1 MKQKVSCLVLLG
13 IPAGVVAQN
22 PLKAMP
28 VRVSGPWEVAIGPGS
43 VELQGR
49 QITIGEEAVLQIPQ
63 PQTVSLK
70 GELHP
75 KLPVFDEQTGGWRK
89 GARLKQLVT
98 QECTATGLLV
108 PESVV
113 VRPAEGDGEPF
124 ALDADYKMDGFWA
137 TLGRVEGGAIGPDQ
151 PVLIDYDYSPS
162 QLHSIAADGENRLR
176 LALGEPGMGSML
188 PPELEDGQVA
198 IGNVW
203 VPGRTEALTEENL
216 FPIEPQPPVER
227 PEQSIAER
235 LLPKTLAKLR
245 AGEDVKIVAWGDSV
259 TAGGGVGAQ
268 VELRYQNR
276 FAELLRERFP
286 QANITMLT
294 AGWGGQ
300 NSRGYMDAPRGGQYD
315 FVRDVL
321 EPKPDLVTIEFV
333 NDAYLNEEQVQ
344 THYAEIMGH
353 LNGIGAEVILIT
365 PHLVRPD
372 WMRMNTL
379 KFDEDPRPYVKGL
392 RRFAQE
398 NDIAL
403 ADASIQW
410 CRLWRQGI
418 PYVTLEGNS
427 INHPDARG
435 HEIFAR
441 ALIDLFP
448 EP

>member
-13 IPAGVVAQN
+13 IPAGVVAQGA
-22 PLKAMP
+22 PKAMP
-28 VRVSGPWEVAIGPGS
+28 VRVSGPWEVTVGPGS
-43 VELQGR
+43 VTLEGR
-49 QITIGEEAVLQIPQ
+49 RISIEEAAVLEVPQ
-63 PQTVSLK
+63 PRTVSVR

-75 KLPVFDEQTGGWRK
+75 KLPVFNEQTGGWRK
-89 GARLKQLVT
+89 GARLKELIT

-108 PESVV
+108 PESIV
-113 VRPAEGDGEPF
+113 VRPAEGEPF
-124 ALDADYKMDGFWA
+124 ALDSDYKMDSFWA

-151 PVLIDYDYSPS
+151 SVLIDYDYSPS
-162 QLHSIAADGENRLR
+162 QLHSIAVDTENRVR
-176 LALGEPGMGSML
+176 LVVGEPGMGSML
-188 PPELEDGQVA
+188 PPELDQGEVA
-198 IGNVW
+198 VANIW
-203 VPGRTEALTEENL
+203 VPGRTEELTDENL
-216 FPIEPQPPVER
+216 FPIEPEPAIEK
-227 PEQSIAER
+227 PEQSVAER
-235 LLPKTLAKLR
+235 LLPKTLAKLQ

-259 TAGGGVGAQ
+259 TAGGGVGGQ

-286 QANITMLT
+286 QANVTMLT
-294 AGWGGQ
+294 AGWGSQ

-315 FVRDVL
+315 FVRDIL

-353 LNGIGAEVILIT
+353 MNGIGAEVILIT

-372 WMRMNTL
+372 WMRMATL
-379 KFDEDPRPYVKGL
+379 KFDEDPRPYVEGL
-392 RRFAQE
+392 RRFAKE
-398 NDIAL
+398 NQIAL
-403 ADASIQW
+403 ADASARW

-418 PYVTLEGNS
+418 PYVTLEANS

-441 ALIDLFP
+441 TLIDLFP
-448 EP
+448 ER

>member
-1 MKQKVSCLVLLG
+1 MKPSVPCLFLLG
-13 IPAGVVAQN
+13 IPAAVVAQQAA
-22 PLKAMP
+22 KAIP
-28 VRVSGPWEVAIGPGS
+28 IRVSGPWSVTVGPGA

-49 QITIGEEAVLQIPQ
+49 GISITEE
-63 PQTVSLK
+63 VSLQVPEPEVVSIE
-70 GELHP
+70 GEAHAN
-75 KLPVFDEQTGGWRK
+75 LPVFNEETGGWRK
-89 GARLKQLVT
+89 GARLKQLIT

-113 VRPAEGDGEPF
+113 VTPAEGDGAPF
-124 ALDADYKMDGFWA
+124 VLDQDYKMDEFWA
-137 TLGRVEGGAIGPDQ
+137 TVGRIEDGAIAPDQ
-151 PVLIDYDYSPS
+151 KVLIDYDYSPS
-162 QLHSIAADGENRLR
+162 HLHSLAVDGAGAVRLVV
-176 LALGEPGMGSML
+176 GEPGVGSIP
-188 PPELEDGQVA
+188 PPELGEGQTAVA
-198 IGNVW
+198 TIW
-203 VPGRTEALTEENL
+203 VPGLTPELTEENL
-216 FPIEPQPPVER
+216 FPIEPEPVTEK
-227 PEQSIAER
+227 PEPSVAER

-245 AGEDVKIVAWGDSV
+245 AGEVVKIIAWGDSV
-259 TAGGGVGAQ
+259 TAGGGVGGQ

-276 FAELLRERFP
+276 FAELLRECFP
-286 QANITMLT
+286 EANITMVT

-300 NSRGYMDAPRGGQYD
+300 NSRGYMDAPTAGQYD

-353 LNGIGAEVILIT
+353 MNGIGAEVILIT

-372 WMRMNTL
+372 WMGMTTL

-392 RRFAQE
+392 RRFAEE
-398 NDIAL
+398 NQIAL
-403 ADASIQW
+403 ADASVRW

-418 PYVTLEGNS
+418 PYVTLEANS

-435 HEIFAR
+435 HEIFAQ

-448 EP
+448 GK